1 MVRRKPGCEHH
12 WKFWGKIAV
21 GGLVGDA
28 YICNKCPTTEILVQ
42 FGSQDEL
49 EKALEDGY
57 QKLEERAPELKVGS
71 EEPGT
76 DSRP

>member
-1 MVRRKPGCEHH
+1 MVKTRAGCEHH
-12 WKFWGKIAV
+12 WKFWGRIAV

-28 YICNKCPTTEILVQ
+28 YICQKCPTTEILVH

-57 QKLEERAPELKVGS
+57 QRLEGRS
-71 EEPGT
+71 DEPGA
-76 DSRP
+76 DRSP